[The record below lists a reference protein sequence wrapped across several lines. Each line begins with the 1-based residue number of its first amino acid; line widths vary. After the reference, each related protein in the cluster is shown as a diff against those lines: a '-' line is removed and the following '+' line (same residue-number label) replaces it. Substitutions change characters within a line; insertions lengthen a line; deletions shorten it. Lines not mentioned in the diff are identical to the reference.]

1 MKSLVALL
9 AVSMMFLSFGA
20 HAIGPTIYFCK
31 DITADQ
37 FRKAARMAFEEKKYR
52 IESESADSVI
62 GSSGGKKAELVMRD
76 SRIIA
81 VLWVVGYGGEQQ
93 RHLTDLKY
101 EMLWALA
108 GERRSGEVT
117 INWCNDLTTDW
128 FHRVAVGAL
137 HRRHYRIEQVAPNG
151 VIGRI
156 KDLKVDIT
164 MEKPGRIVIKWVPGY
179 AYHKDNYLNNLFEDI
194 TWTLAL

>member
-1 MKSLVALL
+1 MKLTVALL
-9 AVSMMFLSFGA
+9 AIFLVFLSFRA
-20 HAIGPTIYFCK
+20 HAIYPTIHYCK
-31 DITADQ
+31 NITTDQ
-37 FRKAARMAFEEKKYR
+37 FREAARMAFEEKKYR
-52 IESESADSVI
+52 IESESANSVI
-62 GSSGGKKAELVMRD
+62 GGSGSRKAEYVMRD

-81 VLWVVGYGGEQQ
+81 VRWVLGSGGEQQ
-93 RHLTDLKY
+93 RYLTELKY

-108 GERRSGEVT
+108 GERRPGAVT
-117 INWCNDLTTDW
+117 INWCGDLTTDW
-128 FHRVAVGAL
+128 FHRIAVGAL
-137 HRRHYRIEQVAPNG
+137 HRRNYRIEADTPNG

-194 TWTLAL
+194 TWTLSL